1 VAGGSLRKLYRGEG
15 TDLKLYRPRRWWPR
29 EHGRSELYTIV
40 ITVDSGAGRVDR
52 STARF
57 AIRTVRRDGIGRLL
71 VNERPLFLRGTNYIA
86 TQYFAD
92 FPRTTLL
99 RDFALMEAAHINA
112 VRVHAHVT
120 LPAFYDLADERGM
133 LVLQDFPLQWG
144 YDESSAFAA
153 EAARQ
158 AHEMVAVL
166 YNHPSIVFWSGIN
179 EAPYSSEWMKWKYPD
194 YDPDQNRGLERAV
207 YAALAEDQSRPSE
220 GNGSPAHHVW
230 AGWYDGS
237 YRGFAR
243 PQSHSW
249 ITEYGAQAVP
259 SVSTLATFLRREQM
273 WPIEKNLKVW
283 EYHNFQLRE
292 LRDIAKVPLGSSIE
306 SLIQNTQRYQAR
318 LLQFAAENLRR
329 QKWQPVSAVFQFML
343 VEHWPSMN
351 WGMVDYLRQP
361 KLGYSALAR
370 AYQPVLPVAVARE
383 NARTIELFVI
393 NDVARASLGCT
404 LLVRT
409 VPEGRLPLV
418 LPIDLPSDD
427 VLALKSPIARPS
439 AAEGLV
445 LELLDGDGALL
456 SRNAY
461 EAGYFEP

>member
-1 VAGGSLRKLYRGEG
+1 
-15 TDLKLYRPRRWWPR
+15 
-29 EHGRSELYTIV
+29 
-40 ITVDSGAGRVDR
+40 
-52 STARF
+52 
-57 AIRTVRRDGIGRLL
+57 L
-71 VNERPLFLRGTNYIA
+71 VVNDQPLFLRGTNYIG

-92 FPRTTLL
+92 FPKATLMQ
-99 RDFALMEAAHINA
+99 DFALMEAAHINA

-120 LPAFYDLADERGM
+120 LPAFYDLADDRGM

-144 YDESSAFAA
+144 YEDSQSFAT

-158 AHEMVAVL
+158 AGEMVAAL

-194 YDPDQNRGLERAV
+194 YDPEQNRVLERAV
-207 YAALAEDQSRPSE
+207 YAELAADRSRPSE
-220 GNGSPAHHVW
+220 GNGSTAQHVW

-243 PQSHSW
+243 PRSQPW
-249 ITEYGAQAVP
+249 ITEFGAQAVP
-259 SVSTLATFLRREQM
+259 GVGTLGTFLRRDQM
-273 WPIEKNLKVW
+273 WPVEKNLSLW
-283 EYHNFQLRE
+283 EYHNFQLKE
-292 LRDIAKVPLGSSIE
+292 LRDVAKVPLGE
-306 SLIQNTQRYQAR
+306 SVDELVQNTQRYQAR

-370 AYQPVLPVAVARE
+370 AYQPILPVAAAHDR
-383 NARTIELFVI
+383 AGALRLFVI
-393 NDVARASLGCT
+393 NDILRSLLGCT

-409 VPEGRLPLV
+409 VPEGRPPQV
-418 LPIDLPSDD
+418 FPVDVPPNG
-427 VLALKSPIARPS
+427 VLAIRSPIALPG
-439 AAEGLV
+439 ATEALV
-445 LELLDGDGALL
+445 LELLDHDGAVL

-461 EAGYFEP
+461 EAGYFQP